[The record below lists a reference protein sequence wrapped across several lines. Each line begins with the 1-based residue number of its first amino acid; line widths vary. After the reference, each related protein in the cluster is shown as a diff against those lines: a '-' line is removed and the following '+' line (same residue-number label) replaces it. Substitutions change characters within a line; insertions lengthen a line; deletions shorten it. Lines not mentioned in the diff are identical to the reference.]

1 MYFKGANML
10 HTLRQIVNDDEK
22 WRAILRG
29 LNTTFYHQTV
39 TTGQVENYL
48 NDQISTD
55 LKPFFDQYLRTVQI
69 PKLEYR
75 VNKNQLFYRW
85 SDVVDNYNIPVKIA
99 INDQSHWIVPT
110 ALWKKLRTK
119 EKIEVVTV
127 NENFYIVNEDVNI
140 KN

>member
-10 HTLRQIVNDDEK
+10 HTLRQIVNNDEK

-29 LNTTFYHQTV
+29 VNTTFYHQTV
-39 TTGQVENYL
+39 TTEQVENYI
-48 NDQISTD
+48 NDQISID

-99 INDQSHWIVPT
+99 INEQLHWIVPT

-127 NENFYIVNEDVNI
+127 NKNFYIVTEDVNI